1 MDGHSQFWSRQAGD
15 QRQASALAVL
25 FGLADEHLRDP
36 EKRATPQ
43 LDATG
48 LSPRRKVRELW
59 NRIPG
64 MLSSCGG
71 ARAYHALMSLA
82 TDCADPGHV
91 LWIRSQ
97 AYQLAAR
104 EAGDA
109 TRIAAAALPSIG
121 EPYIRAA
128 HTEPELFLQVMA
140 RLVEIA
146 DGVEKG
152 PFSERGLFPAG
163 VDEKQLQ
170 LWLAARLED
179 TPRRSFTARFGVTRE
194 PTVDADKRTDIEVS
208 SNAGKVCIEIKPL
221 DKTRSYSAQSLAE
234 DTLGRQLI
242 GQYLR
247 GKNSRHGILVVFRL
261 DSKSWQ
267 IPGRQGNRPFGEL
280 VDYVRERA
288 RVVVAND
295 STILGL
301 EVLPIDCTAPS

>member
-1 MDGHSQFWSRQAGD
+1 LEQ
-15 QRQASALAVL
+15 
-25 FGLADEHLRDP
+25 
-36 EKRATPQ
+36 
-43 LDATG
+43 
-48 LSPRRKVRELW
+48 
-59 NRIPG
+59 
-64 MLSSCGG
+64 
-71 ARAYHALMSLA
+71 
-82 TDCADPGHV
+82 
-91 LWIRSQ
+91 
-97 AYQLAAR
+97 
-104 EAGDA
+104 
-109 TRIAAAALPSIG
+109 
-121 EPYIRAA
+121 
-128 HTEPELFLQVMA
+128 ELFLQVMA

-146 DGVEKG
+146 DGIEKG

-163 VDEKQLQ
+163 IDEKQLQ

-208 SNAGKVCIEIKPL
+208 SSAGKVCIEIKPL

-267 IPGRQGNRPFGEL
+267 IPDRQGNRPFGEL

-288 RVVVAND
+288 RVVVAD
-295 STILGL
+295 DATILGL